1 MVQLPRT
8 LLKIIRRS
16 EDKIVEKKFPFTLT
30 DEKHIERILEDDNVA
45 INHMVLPKGEG
56 LPKHYSDS
64 NVYMIVTRGQIT
76 LKLNDE
82 EENSHP
88 AGSILNIPY
97 KTKMNVYNIQDE
109 VTELFVVK
117 APSPKTMRK
126 GEK

>member
-1 MVQLPRT
+1 MLE
-8 LLKIIRRS
+8 IIGRS

-30 DEKHIERILEDDNVA
+30 NNKHIERILEDDNVA

-76 LKLNDE
+76 LELNDKKA
-82 EENSHP
+82 NSHP

-97 KTKMNVYNIQDE
+97 KTKMNVYNTQDG

-126 GEK
+126 IEK